1 MDFTSQGVFSPD
13 VLEALY
19 SEESD
24 KQLAAMQKFRKLLS
38 KGLLLSNVLVG
49 IYLNL
54 RCHVWGPRE
63 GDKKQSHFYFNLQQW
78 PLNCNQAILT
88 LV

>member
-1 MDFTSQGVFSPD
+1 MFSPD

-54 RCHVWGPRE
+54 CSHVWGPKDR
-63 GDKKQSHFYFNLQQW
+63 DKKKSHFYFNLQQW
-78 PLNCNQAILT
+78 LLNCSQAILT